1 MSTDRL
7 QIAISNLRT
16 NYAMIN
22 MIRKTK
28 QIKVIEYIEPTN
40 KQNIQ
45 NKSVPIAYC
54 QATTMAG
61 NRCKFKAV
69 CGDYC
74 KKHKL

>member
-40 KQNIQ
+40 KQNNIR
-45 NKSVPIAYC
+45 K
-54 QATTMAG
+54 
-61 NRCKFKAV
+61 
-69 CGDYC
+69 
-74 KKHKL
+74 